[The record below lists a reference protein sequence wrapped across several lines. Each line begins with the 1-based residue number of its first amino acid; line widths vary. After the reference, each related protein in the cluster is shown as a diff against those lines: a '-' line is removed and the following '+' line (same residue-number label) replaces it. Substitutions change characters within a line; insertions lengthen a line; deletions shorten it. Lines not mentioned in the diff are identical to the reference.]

1 MLSQRAGYQVK
12 MFYGSIEN
20 LMPEKHFLRD
30 LEKAIDFSF
39 IYEKVA
45 HLYSNKGAPSVDPV
59 IIIKMLLIG
68 YFYGIESERQLEN
81 ECNYNIT
88 YKWFLG
94 LELEDKVPDHSTIS
108 QLRRRKFSDSSIF
121 QDIFDVIVRK
131 CIEEG
136 LVDGKLLLTDS
147 THIKANA
154 NRHKYETVS
163 VTQTPSEYMKRLD
176 QEAYEQGLI
185 PEPTSYV
192 KKKPKEVDISTSDPD
207 SGMLNRPGKP
217 KEFCYLDHQTTDA
230 KSGIITDVYVTS
242 GAANDS
248 TPHSARIQAQIE
260 KFGFETEAV
269 CADAGYDSSEIRH
282 DMYERGIK
290 TYIPARRKPTE
301 KNNYQEGFEP
311 DKFTYDADNNCYTCP
326 NGKTLK
332 FSCYNKKDR
341 NKIYKASLKDCRN
354 CPYREK
360 CIGQS
365 KRGRAIT
372 RLMHEESRDEQLK
385 NNNTPEYYEALRL
398 RQIWCE
404 GNFAQQKAHH
414 NLQKTYKRGINKLR
428 EQCLLSACALN
439 LKRLVKA
446 SLFCDYFFHFPL
458 FLGFFLTEYT
468 KKDRFVN
475 SPHRRPAP
483 PKTPYHERMME

>member
-1 MLSQRAGYQVK
+1 
-12 MFYGSIEN
+12 
-20 LMPEKHFLRD
+20 MPKKHFLRD

-39 IYEKVA
+39 IYEKVSP
-45 HLYSNKGAPSVDPV
+45 LYSKKGAPSVDPV

-108 QLRRRKFSDSSIF
+108 QLRRRKFSESSIF

-154 NRHKYETVS
+154 NRHKYETVT
-163 VTQTPSEYMKRLD
+163 VEKTPSEYMKRLD

-185 PEPTSYV
+185 SEPTSYV
-192 KKKPKEVDISTSDPD
+192 EKKTKEVDVSTSDPD

-217 KEFCYLDHQTTDA
+217 NEFCYLDHQTTDA
-230 KSGIITDVYVTS
+230 KNGIITDVYVTS
-242 GAANDS
+242 GATNDS
-248 TPHSARIQAQIE
+248 TPHSERIQAQIE

-290 TYIPARRKPTE
+290 TFIPVRKKPAE
-301 KNNYQEGFEP
+301 KSNYQEGFEP
-311 DKFTYDADNNCYTCP
+311 DKFKYDAEKNCYTCP
-326 NGKTLK
+326 SGKLLK
-332 FSCYNKKDR
+332 YSSYNKKDR
-341 NKIYKASLKDCRN
+341 NKIYKAKLKDCRN
-354 CPYREK
+354 CPNREK

-372 RLMHEESRDEQLK
+372 RLMHEEAKIEQLK
-385 NNNTPEYYEALRL
+385 NNDTPEYYEALRL

-414 NLQKTYKRGINKLR
+414 NLQKTYKRGINKIR

-446 SLFCDYFFHFPL
+446 SLYFAYFLSFVL
-458 FLGFFLTEYT
+458 FFDFLLLEQA
-468 KKDRFVN
+468 KSDHFVN
-475 SPHRRPAP
+475 SPHWAPAP
-483 PKTPYHERMME
+483 LQNNPHRDRIIDRRAGFRIV